1 MEAAL
6 EELTSFLQQET
17 RPQIKHV
24 ALENIAGLT
33 SSEDGLKAIINNAQL
48 LKILLESLNDY
59 KSVSNC
65 LINISASEE
74 GSRKLLKITPNN
86 IVDLLLKSIA
96 NPESENA
103 DQCCMILSN
112 LTLTSENADK
122 VIDFIEKSGC
132 NFDDLIAIFT
142 KNGYNKKGGNLHYLG
157 PVFSN
162 LSQNSRVRKYILDK
176 DKCVIQR
183 LLPFTGFAESVVR
196 RKGVVATL
204 KNCCFDVEHHEWLL
218 GENVDILPN
227 LLLPLADG
235 TEFDEDDNEKLPIE
249 LQFLPEDKLR
259 ESDAEIR

>member
-6 EELTSFLQQET
+6 EELTNFLQQET
-17 RPQIKHV
+17 RPQIKQL
-24 ALENIAGLT
+24 ALKNIAGLT
-33 SSEDGLKAIINNAQL
+33 SSDDGLKAIIKNVQL
-48 LKILLESLNDY
+48 LKILLDSLHD
-59 KSVSNC
+59 KSVTDC
-65 LINISASEE
+65 LINITASEE
-74 GSRKLLKITPNN
+74 GSRELLKITPNN

-112 LTLTSENADK
+112 LTRTSENADK

-142 KNGYNKKGGNLHYLG
+142 RNGHNKKGGNLHYLG

-176 DKCVIQR
+176 EKCVIQR

-218 GENVDILPN
+218 GETVDILPN